1 MSQRSLEEFGA
12 YRKAQELFDL
22 VVADMKLVQTA
33 TIERLRS
40 QTGPA
45 APGMI
50 REETTDYG
58 H

>member
-12 YRKAQELFDL
+12 CRKAQELLDL
-22 VVADMKLVQTA
+22 AVADMKL
-33 TIERLRS
+33 RS
-40 QTGPA
+40 QTGRA